1 MKYLDLIK
9 SASLE
14 NFFKNNDF
22 DIENAISSKIRSG
35 SNSDI
40 YKIFYKDKK
49 LVLKI
54 YPKDDYLKRNRLKSE
69 LNFLNLLISGGYKNI
84 PRPLMWDEKRIGF

>member
-40 YKIFYKDKK
+40 YKIFYKI
-49 LVLKI
+49 KI
-54 YPKDDYLKRNRLKSE
+54 SFK
-69 LNFLNLLISGGYKNI
+69 NLSKG
-84 PRPLMWDEKRIGF
+84 